1 MHQAPPCKPGTIPDT
16 RPRRR
21 KPFGAGSR
29 PLATSEAPAGRSR
42 AAAPRPDAHAVIV
55 NYNSGSRL
63 GPLLDALQPEVASIA
78 VVDNASSDDSL
89 RAAEGRRIV
98 TIIRNDTNRGFAAAA
113 NQGAASGTADWL
125 LFVNPDTHLE
135 SGQVTGLLAEV
146 PADVAAIAPLQ
157 VDEEGRARSETG
169 GYEPTL
175 SRYLVWA
182 VLPVRFH
189 RAMGPWLAPPFPATD
204 TSLAWVSGALLGIR
218 RRVFLELRA
227 FDERFFLYH
236 EDVDFCR
243 RARRSG
249 YRILCRPSV
258 RLHHEVAHGE
268 PARRIPSGLRSIES
282 LALDFAGW
290 RRRALGVALAL
301 GFGLRAVFASGTTRQ
316 LARAALP
323 HCMLLIEGRLPAR
336 SVR

>member
-1 MHQAPPCKPGTIPDT
+1 M
-16 RPRRR
+16 
-21 KPFGAGSR
+21 
-29 PLATSEAPAGRSR
+29 ATSEPPAGPSR
-42 AAAPRPDAHAVIV
+42 ASAPRPDAHAVIV

-63 GPLLDALQPEVASIA
+63 GPLLDVLQGEVGSIS
-78 VVDNASSDDSL
+78 VIDNASSDDSL
-89 RAAEGRRIV
+89 RAAEGRRTV
-98 TIIRNDTNRGFAAAA
+98 TIISNDTNRGFAAAA
-113 NQGAASGTADWL
+113 NQGASSVAAEWL

-135 SGQVTGLLAEV
+135 PGQVTDLLAGV
-146 PADVAAIAPLQ
+146 SADVAAIAPLQ
-157 VDEEGRARSETG
+157 VDGEGRPRSETG

-175 SRYLVWA
+175 LRYLVWA

-218 RRVFLELRA
+218 REIFLRLGA

-282 LALDFAGW
+282 LAQDFAGW

-301 GFGLRAVFASGTTRQ
+301 GFGLRAAFASGTTRQ

-323 HCMLLIEGRLPAR
+323 HCWLLIGGRLPAR
-336 SVR
+336 IVPEAG